1 MSQRKNSACHI
12 LFECDELEL
21 KRSELW
27 QLVENCFPVQLPLS
41 IASMSNVDKCKFI
54 LNGFN
59 VKYENEWKPIYDAIS
74 NYIYEMT
81 VLYDKLCETN

>member
-1 MSQRKNSACHI
+1 M
-12 LFECDELEL
+12 
-21 KRSELW
+21 W

-41 IASMSNVDKCKFI
+41 IASMSNVDKCKFM

-59 VKYENEWKPIYDAIS
+59 VKYENEWKQIYDAIS

-81 VLYDKLCETN
+81 VQYDKLCETN